1 MAQVDLT
8 CLRILREREDYDRLR
23 RIIPGSLLDTA
34 TDTILKDYG
43 RFFKEN
49 KEHTKIT
56 FDEFSTSFFGF
67 FHPKL
72 SPEQKTHYN
81 LVLKQALKGE
91 VPDSIRQNFVSNLVE
106 QDYAAKMAELL
117 TKYNDGGDV
126 NITREIGKLVE
137 KAETDL
143 EKKDVINFVDDD
155 IGDLLS
161 ADEDVRGV
169 RWRLRCLQESIR
181 PMASGDFG
189 LVCGRPDTGKT
200 TFLTDN
206 LTYMA
211 PQLPEAFPEREE
223 PFILWLNN
231 EGPGRRIKPRLYQS
245 AVGLSL
251 PECVA
256 LHKKG
261 ELVDAYIKAVGALD
275 RIRIL
280 DIHGWSHYDVEDVIK
295 QTRPCI
301 VVFDMID
308 NIRFAGMAQGSRTDQ
323 ALEAMYQEAR
333 EWCVKYDAIGLATS
347 QISNEGDGLLFPTIS
362 MLKDSK
368 TGKQGAVDFQ
378 IMIGR
383 SNDFN
388 SESLRGIGVVKN
400 KLRVPGKPGDPRAEV
415 FFDGNGARYMDA
427 D

>member
-1 MAQVDLT
+1 
-8 CLRILREREDYDRLR
+8 
-23 RIIPGSLLDTA
+23 
-34 TDTILKDYG
+34 
-43 RFFKEN
+43 
-49 KEHTKIT
+49 
-56 FDEFSTSFFGF
+56 
-67 FHPKL
+67 
-72 SPEQKTHYN
+72 
-81 LVLKQALKGE
+81 
-91 VPDSIRQNFVSNLVE
+91 
-106 QDYAAKMAELL
+106 MAELL

-126 NITREIGKLVE
+126 NITREIAKLVE
-137 KAETDL
+137 KAELDL
-143 EKKDVINFVDDD
+143 EKKSDIQFVDDD

-211 PQLPEAFPEREE
+211 PQLPEAFPDREE

-261 ELVDAYIKAVGALD
+261 KLVDAYIKAVGALN

-280 DIHGWSHYDVEDVIK
+280 DIHGWNHYDVEDVIK

-301 VVFDMID
+301 IVFDMID
-308 NIRFAGMAQGSRTDQ
+308 NIRFAGMAKGSRTDQ

-333 EWCVKYDAIGLATS
+333 EWCVKYGCIGLATS

-368 TGKQGAVDFQ
+368 TGKSGAVDFQ
-378 IMIGR
+378 IMLGR

-400 KLRVPGKPGDPRAEV
+400 KLRIPGKPGDPRAEV
-415 FFDGNGARYMDA
+415 FFDGNAAKYFEA

>member
-1 MAQVDLT
+1 MAIDLT
-8 CLRILREREDYDRLR
+8 CLRILREREDFNRLR
-23 RIIPGSLLDTA
+23 KIVPAALLDPA
-34 TDTILKDYG
+34 TDTILTDYG
-43 RFFKEN
+43 RYFKEN
-49 KEHTKIT
+49 PGEKTID
-56 FDEFSTSFFGF
+56 FDAFKSMFFGF
-67 FHPKL
+67 WHPKL
-72 SPEQKTHYN
+72 SPEQAIHYSN
-81 LVLKQALKGE
+81 VLKQAIRE
-91 VPDSIRQNFVSNLVE
+91 SVPDSVRQNFVSNIVE

-117 TKYNDGGDV
+117 TQYNDGGDI
-126 NITREIGKLVE
+126 NITRAISKLVDQ
-137 KAETDL
+137 AEQDL
-143 EKKDVINFVDDD
+143 ERKTEIKFVDDD
-155 IGDLLS
+155 IGDLLTAGES
-161 ADEDVRGV
+161 APGI

-181 PMASGDFG
+181 PMLPGDFG
-189 LVCGRPDTGKT
+189 LVAGRPDTGKT

-211 PQLPEAFPEREE
+211 PQIVDMFPDRKE
-223 PFILWLNN
+223 PYILWLNN

-245 AVGLSL
+245 ALGLSI

-256 LHKKG
+256 MHKEGK
-261 ELVDAYIKAVGALD
+261 LVKAYTKSVGALN
-275 RIRIL
+275 RIRII
-280 DIHGWSHYDVEDVIK
+280 DIHGWTHYDVEEVIK

-301 VVFDMID
+301 IVFDMID
-308 NIRFAGMAQGSRTDQ
+308 NIKFAGMAQGSRTDQ

-347 QISNEGDGLLFPTIS
+347 QISNDGDGLLFPTLS

-388 SESLRGIGVVKN
+388 SESLRGISLPKN
-400 KLRVPGKPGDPRAEV
+400 KLRIPGMPGDPRAEV

>member
-23 RIIPGSLLDTA
+23 RIIPEALLDPA

-43 RFFKEN
+43 RYFKDN
-49 KEHTKIT
+49 P
-56 FDEFSTSFFGF
+56 DEERINLESFKSMFFGF
-67 FHPKL
+67 WHPKL
-72 SPEQKTHYN
+72 SPEQKTHYS
-81 LVLKQALKGE
+81 LVLKQALKE
-91 VPDSIRQNFVSNLVE
+91 SVPDSIRQNFVSNIVE

-126 NITREIGKLVE
+126 NITREIAKLVE
-137 KAETDL
+137 KAELDL
-143 EKKDVINFVDDD
+143 EKKSDIQFVDDD

-211 PQLPEAFPEREE
+211 PQLPEAFPDREE

-261 ELVDAYIKAVGALD
+261 KLVDAYVKAVGALN

-280 DIHGWSHYDVEDVIK
+280 DIHGWNHYDVEDVIK

-301 VVFDMID
+301 IVFDMID

-400 KLRVPGKPGDPRAEV
+400 KLRVPGMPGDPRAEV